1 MRLLFVC
8 LFVGVLRLPWF
19 RFESGVKQSYRA
31 AGAWIPAG
39 SPSYPGGGASRSR
52 RWSFEPLWPPGWGS
66 RLPVSSGSFPL
77 LRKNTN
83 SLHTVLVTR
92 GGKAHSM
99 FESMFLVYAN
109 WLTVT
114 VYVGV
119 SVCVCASN
127 ISSPL
132 HQKAEIW
139 VEFEEVKLFS
149 FQLCATVTLSLLRE
163 KIKLFCNSS
172 KK

>member
-127 ISSPL
+127 ISSPPSPESRNL
-132 HQKAEIW
+132 SW
-139 VEFEEVKLFS
+139 VWGSKVVF
-149 FQLCATVTLSLLRE
+149 LSAVCHRDASIAAG
-163 KIKLFCNSS
+163 KD
-172 KK
+172 

>member
-19 RFESGVKQSYRA
+19 RFKRKWSQAKL
-31 AGAWIPAG
+31 
-39 SPSYPGGGASRSR
+39 PSSRSLNSR
-52 RWSFEPLWPPGWGS
+52 RESFLSRRRCLSISSLILRASLASGLRQQAPSELRIIPPAEEEHKLTSHGVGYT
-66 RLPVSSGSFPL
+66 G
-77 LRKNTN
+77 
-83 SLHTVLVTR
+83 

-119 SVCVCASN
+119 SVCVCVCFQHLLPPSPESRNLSWVWGSKVVFLSAVCHRDAS
-127 ISSPL
+127 IAAG
-132 HQKAEIW
+132 KD
-139 VEFEEVKLFS
+139 
-149 FQLCATVTLSLLRE
+149 
-163 KIKLFCNSS
+163 
-172 KK
+172 